1 MNIAGNFPDDEA
13 GEEVATSP
21 GCEAGID
28 PDCGTESRDVNKE
41 EMVAGAG
48 FEGEKTILPAIFV
61 TDFLFT
67 SYLSLPKIPSALS
80 VQHLQRS
87 ENPLPNSAEGSI

>member
-1 MNIAGNFPDDEA
+1 MNIDGNYQDDEA
-13 GEEVATSP
+13 CEEVAKSP

-67 SYLSLPKIPSALS
+67 SYWLDTA
-80 VQHLQRS
+80 QRTATPPVADWQILA
-87 ENPLPNSAEGSI
+87 N